1 MSKNLG
7 NDVLGRAPEPNP
19 NLEPNPNPNATLI
32 DVPGGRLH
40 LLRGSP
46 NGVNPPRLAHLQTTD
61 TASVSVT
68 LLIQRESSWSGHP
81 PLYVSIY
88 VYTSNN
94 LAHSPLHRSPI
105 SRPVSSFRNWAQLGR
120 CLRRGLWGANEA
132 PTAAAATAWTHEW
145 LRSLTDGSEKRCV
158 PSERQY
164 GGGIQHG

>member
-7 NDVLGRAPEPNP
+7 NNVLGRAPEPI
-19 NLEPNPNPNATLI
+19 PNPNATLI

-61 TASVSVT
+61 TTSVSVT
-68 LLIQRESSWSGHP
+68 LLIQSIWSGHP

-105 SRPVSSFRNWAQLGR
+105 SRPLSSFRNWAQLGR

-158 PSERQY
+158 LSERQY
-164 GGGIQHG
+164 GGGMQHG